1 MVYVRRSELGSP
13 QVLDACQQAAGEG
26 REVESHLRIMTTQEC
41 WWSPWCEAEGVVVLH
56 VELTPDASREAR
68 ALALLDAEEK
78 KRWQR
83 FLAEGARSRFALCR
97 AALRM
102 NLCEQLGCSNH
113 QLSFGYLQHG
123 KPFAKVDGER
133 ATAGFNVSH
142 SGCHGLIAFADNE
155 WLGVDVEERVPRRDL
170 EGIGSLVY
178 GPTEQR
184 LLEDASGGQKMH
196 LFFRL
201 WSMKEALI
209 KALGSG
215 FSLNPAGF
223 EIPLPMLKGAQ
234 SALFRFPQAPTDA
247 WRLLDLGE
255 TRFAAALAYRL
266 PPCSSLAAAKA
277 SV

>member
-1 MVYVRRSELGSP
+1 M
-13 QVLDACQQAAGEG
+13 
-26 REVESHLRIMTTQEC
+26 TQEC
-41 WWSPWCEAEGVVVLH
+41 WWSPWREAEGVVVIH

-68 ALALLDAEEK
+68 ALALLDEEEK

-83 FLAEGARSRFALCR
+83 FLAEGARSRFALSR

-113 QLSFGYLQHG
+113 QLSFGYLEHG

-170 EGIGSLVY
+170 HGIASLVY

-184 LLEDASGGQKMH
+184 LLEDASGGQKIH

-223 EIPLPMLKGAQ
+223 EVPLPMLKGAQ
-234 SALFRFPQAPTDA
+234 SALFRFPQAPTGA

-266 PPCSSLAAAKA
+266 PPCPSLAAAKA
-277 SV
+277 SI